1 MPNKIPVVFQ
11 NGSNYDYYD
20 YYFIVKE
27 VANEFE
33 GKFECIG
40 ETTKNCK
47 TFSVLIEKKIR
58 KVNKDG
64 NKDIMTIS
72 AYLLLLLF
80 LCRITT

>member
-1 MPNKIPVVFQ
+1 MPNEIPVVFQ
-11 NGSNYDYYD
+11 NGSNYDYH
-20 YYFIVKE
+20 FIMKE

-40 ETTKNCK
+40 ETTKNYK
-47 TFSVLIEKKIR
+47 TFSVLIEKEIR

-64 NKDIMTIS
+64 NEDIITIS
-72 AYLLLLLF
+72 AYLLLLLS